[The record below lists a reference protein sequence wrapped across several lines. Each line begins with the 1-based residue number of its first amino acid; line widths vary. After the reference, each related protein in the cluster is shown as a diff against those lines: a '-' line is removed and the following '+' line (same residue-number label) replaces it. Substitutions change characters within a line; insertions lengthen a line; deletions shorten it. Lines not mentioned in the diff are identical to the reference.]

1 MQKVKRFCSQHY
13 KRNLKFG
20 LYILSLL
27 LNSKTLNE
35 AAEIFHDIS
44 IALLSQYVTNENRHF
59 IDRLLQKINAFD
71 TSVANFSEVSE
82 IGAVSDEAKAGY
94 YTEEQFIS
102 LACFSP
108 FKKWAQSIADA
119 TRVSCISNETEQKN
133 PYYSEVFFQQIINR
147 YILIFPLWGSFLLP
161 NETVSMNESSF
172 NKGDISKTEG
182 TIENKFRI

>member
-20 LYILSLL
+20 FYIISLL

-71 TSVANFSEVSE
+71 TSVANFSKVGE
-82 IGAVSDEAKAGY
+82 IGAVSDEAKVGY
-94 YTEEQFIS
+94 YTEEHFIS
-102 LACFSP
+102 LACFP
-108 FKKWAQSIADA
+108 PLRNGLKALQMPQGFHAYLTKQSRKIL
-119 TRVSCISNETEQKN
+119 TIL
-133 PYYSEVFFQQIINR
+133 R
-147 YILIFPLWGSFLLP
+147 YFSSRSLIG
-161 NETVSMNESSF
+161 
-172 NKGDISKTEG
+172 IY
-182 TIENKFRI
+182 